1 MLQSQYMK
9 FSRFVV
15 VALIVVSGTV
25 FLEGSLAGANTYPTV
40 GDKIKLSAG
49 PGGGTNGGGEFYW
62 DILNKG
68 VANMDFISF
77 CMEDNELIGWGGT
90 YVVGGITD
98 AAKSGGLGGQ
108 TTPGSDPLDP
118 RTAYLYTKFTDG
130 TLSGFNYINEA
141 KSGSALQ
148 LSIWYLEGEMLA
160 GSSLEK
166 AYNSNTLAKTFV
178 ATAQSA
184 VDNGSWSGLGNVR
197 VVNLFNIHADGSR
210 GSNAQ
215 DQLALIPGPVPE
227 PATMLLFGVG
237 IVGLAGLRL
246 RKK

>member
-1 MLQSQYMK
+1 MN
-9 FSRFVV
+9 FSRFV
-15 VALIVVSGTV
+15 LIVLFVVSGTV
-25 FLEGSLAGANTYPTV
+25 FFGGSIAGANIYPIV

-90 YVVGGITD
+90 YLVGGITD

-108 TTPGSDPLDP
+108 TAPDYDPLDP
-118 RTAYLYTKFTDG
+118 RTAYLYTKFTDK
-130 TLSGFNYINEA
+130 TLTNFNYKEEA
-141 KSGSALQ
+141 NSGSALQ
-148 LSIWYLEGEMLA
+148 LSIWYLEAEILD
-160 GSSLEK
+160 GSSLLA
-166 AYNSNTLAKTFV
+166 AYNSSSLTKGFV
-178 ATAQSA
+178 ASAQTA
-184 VDNGSWSGLGNVR
+184 VDTGSWSGLGNVR
-197 VVNLFNIHADGSR
+197 VINLLNLDGSK
-210 GSNAQ
+210 AQ
-215 DQLALIPGPVPE
+215 DQLTLVPGPVPE
-227 PATMLLFGVG
+227 PATMLLFGAG